1 MKLELISKKIKI
13 FSPASVTNVGS
24 GFDTFGFA
32 LNFPGDELTLT
43 ITDKPGIRIKK
54 ILGDS
59 KKLPIDINK
68 NTATVSLMAMMNELN
83 SDFGVEIELHKK
95 MPFCSGLGS
104 SAASS
109 VASVFALN
117 KLLKK
122 PFRKN
127 ELLKFAIEG
136 EKIASGENVHADNVA
151 ACLYG
156 GFIIVR
162 SLKELDIIQIP
173 FPPNLF
179 VTVIHPFILVKTEDT
194 RKILKQSIPLSKAI
208 TQWANAA
215 GLVAGLIKKDFALIG
230 RALEDV
236 IVEPI
241 RADLIPNFYEVKNVA
256 LQNGA
261 FGCSI
266 SGSGPSIF
274 AFSNSKSKA
283 LRIGKAMAD
292 VYSASEIKYDLY
304 ISKIN
309 KVGPKILSMK

>member
-1 MKLELISKKIKI
+1 MNVELKGRKIKI

-32 LNFPGDELTLT
+32 LNSPGDELTLT
-43 ITDKPGIRIKK
+43 ITNKPRITIKK
-54 ILGDS
+54 ILGDGE
-59 KKLPIDINK
+59 KLPKDINK
-68 NTATVSLMAMMNELN
+68 NTATVSLLAMMKELKPE
-83 SDFGVEIELHKK
+83 FGVEIELHKK

-109 VASVFALN
+109 VASVYALN
-117 KLLKK
+117 CLLKK
-122 PFRKN
+122 SFDKK
-127 ELLKFAIEG
+127 ELLRFALEG
-136 EKIASGENVHADNVA
+136 EKIASGENVHADNVG

-162 SLKELDIIQIP
+162 SVKELDIISIP

-179 VTVIHPFILVKTEDT
+179 VTVIHPHILVKTEDT

-215 GLVAGLIKKDFALIG
+215 GLVAGLVKNDFDLIG
-230 RALEDV
+230 RSLEDV
-236 IVEPI
+236 IIEPI
-241 RADLIPNFYEVKNVA
+241 RADLIPNYYEVKNIA
-256 LQNGA
+256 LKNGA
-261 FGCSI
+261 LGCSI

-274 AFSNSKSKA
+274 AFSNSQYKA
-283 LRIGKAMAD
+283 LKIGKAMTD
-292 VYSASEIKYDLY
+292 VYSSSKIKCDLY

-309 KVGPKILSMK
+309 KQGPKIL